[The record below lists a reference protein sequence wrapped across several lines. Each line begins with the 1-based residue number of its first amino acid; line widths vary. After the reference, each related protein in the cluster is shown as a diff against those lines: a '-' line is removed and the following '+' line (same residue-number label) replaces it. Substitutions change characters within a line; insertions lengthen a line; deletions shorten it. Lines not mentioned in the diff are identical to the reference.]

1 MYNIKHFGIIIEN
14 PKLNMDKYI
23 ELVKSIYSINLIP
36 IIILQEGFKLNNY
49 ISINKKIEYFK
60 NYFPELREDNFY
72 LMPKTFNFFD
82 DRSRWKLELKKIV
95 EKINVPAFGYTDF
108 SVKDKVFIVNL
119 NKYIMSKNKYLY
131 MTDFLD
137 TSIAD
142 LFTICDI
149 INVECS
155 KDKRIKTFD
164 PYINYLFKDRQF
176 DEIYY
181 DDNNSTIFQSKINT
195 KVSNKAFIVMT
206 DEKYLD
212 IIAKYDLGRL
222 LHSSYIEDIEV
233 EDKDIDAIS
242 SFLGK
247 NNVDYT
253 IEVIEKANNNKN
265 TSIKQTKVIRKNI
278 TCLLYT
284 SPSPRDYGESRMPSS
299 A

>member
-1 MYNIKHFGIIIEN
+1 MYNIKHFGIIIES

-49 ISINKKIEYFK
+49 VSINKKIEYFK
-60 NYFPELREDNFY
+60 EFFPDLREDNFY
-72 LMPKTFNFFD
+72 IMPKAFNFFD
-82 DRSRWKLELKKIV
+82 DRSKWKLELKKIV
-95 EKINVPAFGYTDF
+95 EKINVRAFGYTDF

-119 NKYIMSKNKYLY
+119 NRYIMSKNKYLY

-155 KDKRIKTFD
+155 KDKRIKVFD

-195 KVSNKAFIVMT
+195 KISNKSYIVMT

-212 IIAKYDLGRL
+212 VIAKYDLGKL
-222 LHSSYIEDIEV
+222 LHSSYIEDLKV
-233 EDKDIDAIS
+233 EDKDIEAIT

-253 IEVIEKANNNKN
+253 IEVIEKANSNKN
-265 TSIKQTKVIRKNI
+265 TSVKQTKVIRKNI
-278 TCLLYT
+278 SNYNKNSNKITLN
-284 SPSPRDYGESRMPSS
+284 
-299 A
+299 

>member
-1 MYNIKHFGIIIEN
+1 MYNIKHFGIIVES

-49 ISINKKIEYFK
+49 VSINKKIEYFK
-60 NYFPELREDNFY
+60 EFFPDLREDNFY
-72 LMPKTFNFFD
+72 IMPKAFNFFD

-95 EKINVPAFGYTDF
+95 EKINVRAFGYTDF

-119 NKYIMSKNKYLY
+119 NRYIMSKNKYLY

-155 KDKRIKTFD
+155 KNKRIKVFD

-181 DDNNSTIFQSKINT
+181 NDNNSTIFQSKINT
-195 KVSNKAFIVMT
+195 KISNKSYIIMT

-212 IIAKYDLGRL
+212 VIAKYDLGKL
-222 LHSSYIEDIEV
+222 LHSSYIEDLEV
-233 EDKDIDAIS
+233 DDKDIEAIT

-253 IEVIEKANNNKN
+253 IEVIEKANSNKN
-265 TSIKQTKVIRKNI
+265 TSVKQTKVIRKNI
-278 TCLLYT
+278 SNYNKNSNKITLN
-284 SPSPRDYGESRMPSS
+284 
-299 A
+299 